1 MMMFNMTVINTNP
14 LDRTCSYAM
23 WLYSLR
29 IILLTFREKTEER
42 IIVIISDG
50 DGDSCPWDD
59 YYEKCPRRVQENL
72 QKYSQ
77 AKEAALIHMAGI
89 RVIYAVV
96 GDLYKTSTGAAER
109 VHIIAGG
116 SQNIV
121 PVASFTSF
129 DTSVL
134 DNMIKVICTPLS

>member
-1 MMMFNMTVINTNP
+1 MIVINTDDDVQH
-14 LDRTCSYAM
+14 DRDQYKS
-23 WLYSLR
+23 
-29 IILLTFREKTEER
+29 REKTEER